1 MDLLLIS
8 LDSFKYQLSAVPC
21 SLSVPS
27 SPIFVYPT
35 ACSTAPRGCPLGGRN
50 LRTEPDFLI
59 FPQTCFSDILV
70 NGNSLLHV
78 TQARTLPSLSF
89 LHPVSPLSSTFRLFT
104 LWPLS
109 PPWER
114 PLLYIAEGSNLYT
127 LIRSWCSAR
136 MTWQFGTTHLLAVLR
151 LLKPHSPTFVTLP
164 FSPHNS
170 STTYFSSS
178 SILECGLQTGKG
190 CHLAPWPGCPT

>member
-1 MDLLLIS
+1 MHFKPQKILLVSSTSPSCPFSVPAASSSPLAIDS
-8 LDSFKYQLSAVPC
+8 KQAHGPLPHQSDSFKYQLSTVPC

-27 SPIFVYPT
+27 SPTFVYPT

-89 LHPVSPLSSTFRLFT
+89 LHPVSPLSSTFRLC
-104 LWPLS
+104 LHCDHSHPHENS
-109 PPWER
+109 P
-114 PLLYIAEGSNLYT
+114 Y
-127 LIRSWCSAR
+127 C
-136 MTWQFGTTHLLAVLR
+136 TWQRAA
-151 LLKPHSPTFVTLP
+151 TFTP
-164 FSPHNS
+164 
-170 STTYFSSS
+170 
-178 SILECGLQTGKG
+178 
-190 CHLAPWPGCPT
+190 